1 MDTIGIETQGF
12 KTTTKLWYG
21 AWDSRTRPFHSLDS
35 RVYLSAGLAKSWK
48 LADVLYCMVYGV
60 TGRPVERWRSVS
72 ETQGQGGGAV
82 PSQGASAVPWSHS
95 TLPSTAHSVTNLC
108 YQQTQ
113 PCCVESYHNRKPLP
127 LHKQKY

>member
-1 MDTIGIETQGF
+1 MLIDYLLH
-12 KTTTKLWYG
+12 KMS
-21 AWDSRTRPFHSLDS
+21 ACDSRTRPFHSLHS
-35 RVYLSAGLAKSWK
+35 RVYLSPGLAKSWT

-95 TLPSTAHSVTNLC
+95 TLPSTA
-108 YQQTQ
+108 QTSATSTLSHA
-113 PCCVESYHNRKPLP
+113 V
-127 LHKQKY
+127 